1 MTPLTP
7 LTELTLAP
15 LLFELSI
22 SQKDDE
28 SIRTYFLKLT
38 VNKRPVEGLKPVRR
52 GNPLMM
58 MLSFIFEIC
67 ESCTFENDIRQSNSI
82 CVVFFA
88 SRNSDANLN
97 NAM

>member
-1 MTPLTP
+1 MIPLT
-7 LTELTLAP
+7 LTLAP

-22 SQKDDE
+22 FQNDGE

-38 VNKRPVEGLKPVRR
+38 VNKKPAGGLKPVRR

-58 MLSFIFEIC
+58 ILSFMFEIC

-82 CVVFFA
+82 SVVFSA
-88 SRNSDANLN
+88 GRNSDANLN